1 MFKQEIRLAIYEPDI
16 PQNLGAMIRLCACFG
31 VEIDLIEPCGFP
43 FSIKSLR
50 RTAMDYTNL
59 VKIMNHNDF
68 DSFKINY
75 EKQRRIILLTVK
87 SPISIYDFK
96 FKSDD
101 ILMVGSESSGV
112 SADVRNSLSF
122 DVKIP
127 ILTPARCL
135 NVTTAAS
142 IAISEAIR
150 QTIKRQTIKNIN
162 KDES

>member
-1 MFKQEIRLAIYEPDI
+1 MSQQDIRLAIYQPDI

-43 FSIKSLR
+43 FSLKALR
-50 RTAMDYTNL
+50 RTAMDYTSL
-59 VKIMNHNDF
+59 VKIKSHDDF
-68 DSFKINY
+68 DSFKISY
-75 EKQRRIILLTVK
+75 ENQRRIILLTVK
-87 SPISIYDFK
+87 SLTNLYDFK

-112 SADVRNSLSF
+112 SEYVRNTLSF

-127 ILTPARCL
+127 ILTSARCL

-142 IAISEAIR
+142 IAISEAVR
-150 QTIKRQTIKNIN
+150 QNIKKY
-162 KDES
+162 K

>member
-1 MFKQEIRLAIYEPDI
+1 MSQQDIRLAIYQPDI

-43 FSIKSLR
+43 FSLKSLR
-50 RTAMDYTNL
+50 RTAMDYTSL
-59 VKIMNHNDF
+59 VKIKSYNDF

-87 SPISIYDFK
+87 SPNSIYDFK

-112 SADVRNSLSF
+112 STDVRKSLSI

-135 NVTTAAS
+135 NVTSAAS

-150 QTIKRQTIKNIN
+150 QTIKNIN

>member
-1 MFKQEIRLAIYEPDI
+1 MIRQDIRLAVYQPDI

-43 FSIKSLR
+43 FSLKALR
-50 RTAMDYTNL
+50 RTAMDYTSL
-59 VKIMNHNDF
+59 VKIKSYNDF
-68 DSFKINY
+68 DSFKMNY
-75 EKQRRIILLTVK
+75 ENQRRIILLTVK
-87 SPISIYDFK
+87 SPINLYDFN

-150 QTIKRQTIKNIN
+150 QTIKKY
-162 KDES
+162 